1 MELVLENLKK
11 LDVNKKFR
19 NFNVSAK
26 ATARQKE
33 NYRKNAKKEGLTLS
47 EWIVTVLD
55 LHLDQNTIKTP
66 REKNNSF
73 VLGLFIGVIFG
84 IIVTILVKK
93 GLI

>member
-1 MELVLENLKK
+1 M
-11 LDVNKKFR
+11 NKKFR

-33 NYRKNAKKEGLTLS
+33 NYRKNAKKQGLTLS

-55 LHLDQNTIKTP
+55 LHLDQNTIKIP
-66 REKNNSF
+66 REKSLNGF
-73 VLGLFIGVIFG
+73 ILGFFIGGVFG
-84 IIVTILVKK
+84 IIILYLVHK

>member
-1 MELVLENLKK
+1 M
-11 LDVNKKFR
+11 NKKFR

-33 NYRKNAKKEGLTLS
+33 NYRKNANKEGLSLS

-55 LHLDQNTIKTP
+55 LHLDQNTIKIP
-66 REKNNSF
+66 REKSLNGF
-73 VLGLFIGVIFG
+73 ILGFFIGGIVG
-84 IIVTILVKK
+84 IIVLSLVQK

>member
-1 MELVLENLKK
+1 M
-11 LDVNKKFR
+11 NKKFR

-33 NYRKNAKKEGLTLS
+33 NYRKNANKEGLSLS

-55 LHLDQNTIKTP
+55 LHLDQNTIKLP
-66 REKNNSF
+66 REKSF
-73 VLGLFIGVIFG
+73 NGFILGFFIGGIVG
-84 IIVTILVKK
+84 IIVLSLVQK

>member
-1 MELVLENLKK
+1 MKNI
-11 LDVNKKFR
+11 NFR
-19 NFNVSAK
+19 NFNVCAK
-26 ATARQKE
+26 ATAMQKE
-33 NYRKNAKKEGLTLS
+33 NYRRKAKQEGLSLS
-47 EWIVTVLD
+47 EWIATVLD
-55 LHLDQNTIKTP
+55 LHLEQNKIKTP